1 MSLMRIHS
9 DIPDNRGDIRLIEI
23 MRPDPTLISI
33 GSTTAEAAAL
43 MCRDD
48 VSSCIITEN
57 GSPKG
62 IVTEQDFNCKVM
74 EKNLLSGSVRVEDVM
89 SSPLIT
95 VDEEMPVSVA
105 AKKMIEQKV
114 RRLPVTN
121 ADGNVTGIVTVRD
134 LLGATNEINEIITEL
149 LVINRP
155 DDKSWMCGVC
165 GAMSADL
172 MPIDGILVCPN
183 CREQERI

>member
-1 MSLMRIHS
+1 MRINTE
-9 DIPDNRGDIRLIEI
+9 IPDNRGNIRLREI
-23 MRPDPTLISI
+23 MRQNPTLISI

-48 VSSCIITEN
+48 VGSCIITKN
-57 GSPKG
+57 GIPKG

-74 EKNLLSGSVRVEDVM
+74 AKNLLPGSVRVEDVM

-95 VDEEMPVSVA
+95 VDEEMQVSAA
-105 AKKMIEQKV
+105 AKKMIEHKV

-121 ADGNVTGIVTVRD
+121 ANGKLTGIVTVRD
-134 LLGATNEINEIITEL
+134 LLSVTNEINEIITEL

-155 DDKSWMCGVC
+155 DDKNGMCAVC
-165 GAMSADL
+165 RSMSADL
-172 MPIDGILVCPN
+172 MPIDGVLVCPN
-183 CREQERI
+183 CREQERG

>member
-1 MSLMRIHS
+1 MRIQS
-9 DIPDNRGDIRLIEI
+9 DSPVNRGDIRLIEI

-48 VSSCIITEN
+48 VGSCIITEN
-57 GSPKG
+57 GNPKG

-74 EKNLLSGSVRVEDVM
+74 AKNLLPGSVRVEDVM

-95 VDEEMPVSVA
+95 VGEEMPVSVA
-105 AKKMIEQKV
+105 AKKMIEHKV

-121 ADGNVTGIVTVRD
+121 ENGKVTGIVTVRD
-134 LLGATNEINEIITEL
+134 LLGVTNEINEIMTEL
-149 LVINRP
+149 LVINRQ
-155 DDKSWMCGVC
+155 DDKNGICGVC

-172 MPIDGILVCPN
+172 MPVDGVLVCPN